1 MAITTPEKR
10 MKHIAGFAAAA
21 KQIQREERQ
30 RQAFDLD
37 LVFPLPEPEVGSTV
51 TVQLFNGR
59 RIQGVVKGIQNT
71 TTGKKFWVV
80 SGDITI
86 KVDSEQILEA
96 R

>member
-10 MKHIAGFAAAA
+10 TKHIHGLAEAA
-21 KQIQREERQ
+21 KQIAYEEQQRKSL
-30 RQAFDLD
+30 DLD

-51 TVQLFNGR
+51 TVQMYDGR
-59 RIQGVVKGIQNT
+59 KIQGVVKGIQNT

>member
-10 MKHIAGFAAAA
+10 VKHIRGLAEAAS
-21 KQIQREERQ
+21 QIAYEEHQRRSL
-30 RQAFDLD
+30 DLD

-51 TVQLFNGR
+51 TVQMYDGR
-59 RIQGVVKGIQNT
+59 KIQGVVKGIQNT
-71 TTGKKFWVV
+71 TTGKKFRVV
-80 SGDITI
+80 SGDVTV